1 MTGAVLA
8 RPRPV
13 AWARLTWVAWRQH
26 RAALAGVAA
35 LLAALGLYLLIM
47 GLKIHHGYAAVLAGC
62 HPVGTPRCHQLR
74 HAFDQ
79 DYYGSTAGS
88 VTTSGLNAQTVPF
101 LLLAAPGLIGV
112 FAGAPVIARELDTGT
127 FRFAWTQGCGRP
139 RWALSRL
146 ALLAVAVTGSAW
158 AFSLLFSWYFQPFFA
173 EGKTGP
179 FPMQLF
185 GMRGVAF
192 AAWTLAAFALAA
204 FAGALIRRT
213 VPAMAAALAAWT
225 VLDVTTMMV
234 LRQHYLAPLTGHG
247 RNIPVGG
254 WLLRVWP
261 TPDGVPSYS
270 YQPVSRFWAF
280 QLIEGGWLLALAVA
294 LLAGTVWL
302 VRRSE

>member
-1 MTGAVLA
+1 MTAPAVA
-8 RPRPV
+8 GRPPV
-13 AWARLTWVAWRQH
+13 AWTRVTWVAWRQY
-26 RAALAGVAA
+26 RAALAGVAV

-47 GLKIHHGYAAVLAGC
+47 GLKIHHAYAAVQAGC
-62 HPVGTPRCHQLR
+62 HPAGTPLCHQLR

-79 DYYGSTAGS
+79 DYYGTTAGS
-88 VTTSGLNAQTVPF
+88 VGTSGLNAQTVPF
-101 LLLAAPGLIGV
+101 LLLAVPGLIGV
-112 FAGAPVIARELDTGT
+112 FAGAPVIARELETGT
-127 FRFAWTQGCGRP
+127 FRFAWTQGCGRR
-139 RWALSRL
+139 RWAVSRL
-146 ALLAVAVTGSAW
+146 ALLAAAVTGAAW

-185 GMRGVAF
+185 GTRGVAF
-192 AAWTLAAFALAA
+192 AAWTLAAFAIAA

-225 VLDVTTMMV
+225 VLDVTTMMT
-234 LRQHYLAPLTGHG
+234 LRQHYLAPLTGRG
-247 RNIPVGG
+247 WNIPVSV

-261 TPDGVPSYS
+261 PRDGVPSYI
-270 YQPVSRFWAF
+270 YQPVSRFWSF
-280 QLIEGGWLLALAVA
+280 QLIEGGWLLGLALI

>member
-1 MTGAVLA
+1 MTAPAVA
-8 RPRPV
+8 GRPPV
-13 AWARLTWVAWRQH
+13 AWIRVTWVAWRQY
-26 RAALAGVAA
+26 RAALAGVAV

-47 GLKIHHGYAAVLAGC
+47 GLKIHQAYAIMLAGC
-62 HPVGTPRCHQLR
+62 HPVGTLHCQALR
-74 HAFDQ
+74 HAFQ

-101 LLLAAPGLIGV
+101 LLLAVPGLIGV
-112 FAGAPVIARELDTGT
+112 FAGAPVIARELETGT
-127 FRFAWTQGCGRP
+127 FRFAWTQGCGRR

-146 ALLAVAVTGSAW
+146 ALLAAAVTGA
-158 AFSLLFSWYFQPFFA
+158 AFVFSLLFSWYFQPFLA
-173 EGKTGP
+173 AGKTGP

-185 GMRGVAF
+185 GTRGVAF
-192 AAWTLAAFALAA
+192 AAWTLAAFAIAA

-213 VPAMAAALAAWT
+213 VPAMAAALAGWT
-225 VLDVTTMMV
+225 VLDVTTMMT

-247 RNIPVGG
+247 RNIPVSG

-261 TPDGVPSYS
+261 PAGGVPSYS

-280 QLIEGGWLLALAVA
+280 QAIEGGWLLALALV